1 MNQFFLK
8 LNALPK
14 IVLHSLAWGLYILYT
29 YGLNLITVKDLY
41 ITDILALSLP
51 LILFFY
57 LCLFGFSLFRKNLL
71 VAVLYFIVIFGCL
84 FGMGYF
90 LIDDIFPKFGINI
103 KSNSFSLKGYTQE
116 VLIATFKFFI
126 YALLYFVIQEWLK
139 TQQSLKNSEVERL
152 KAEDLKNKKEIE
164 NIKYQYAFLRS
175 QINPHFL
182 YNTLNVLFSQALKV
196 SEPLAENIL
205 KLSDL
210 MRYALDNSDENNGKI
225 QLQKELDQLQRVIDI
240 QQMRFSDRKQ
250 IRLTIDGEIK
260 DQKISPLSLI
270 TIVEN
275 SFKYGDLNDPVH
287 PLEIN
292 ISVTDEMVSLELKNK
307 KRKNTSEILSNNIGI
322 NNLKQR
328 LDYSFAGKYQLDIR
342 DLETFYHLHLRIQQ

>member
-8 LNALPK
+8 FNALPK
-14 IVLHSLAWGLYILYT
+14 IVLHSLAWSLYILYS
-29 YGLNLITVKDLY
+29 YGLNLITAKDVH
-41 ITDILALSLP
+41 IMDILAVSLP

-57 LCLFGFSLFRKNLL
+57 LCLFGFNLFRKNVLA
-71 VAVLYFIVIFGCL
+71 AVLYFIVIFGCL
-84 FGMGYF
+84 FGLGYF
-90 LIDDIFPKFGINI
+90 MIDAIFPRFGIEI
-103 KSNSFSLKGYTQE
+103 KSDSFSFAGYAQE
-116 VLIATFKFFI
+116 ALIATFKFFI
-126 YALLYFVIQEWLK
+126 YAMLYFVIQEWLK
-139 TQQSLKNSEVERL
+139 TQQNLKNSELERL
-152 KAEDLKNKKEIE
+152 KTEDLKNKKEIE
-164 NIKYQYAFLRS
+164 NIKYQHAFLRS

-182 YNTLNVLFSQALKV
+182 YNTLNVFFSQALKV

-250 IRLTIDGEIK
+250 ILLTIDGEIK
-260 DQKISPLSLI
+260 DQKVPPLSLI

-275 SFKYGDLNDPVH
+275 AFKYGDLNDSEH
-287 PLEIN
+287 PLEIR
-292 ISVTDEMVSLELKNK
+292 IAVTDKTVNLELKNK
-307 KRKNTSEILSNNIGI
+307 KRKNTSELLSNNIGI

-328 LDYSFAGKYQLDIR
+328 LDYSFTGKYQLDIH
-342 DLETFYHLHLRIQQ
+342 DLENFYHLHLEIQQ